1 MSTITQ
7 LNSTTATT
15 FAEGRNLD
23 ECVGG
28 VDKNAIAQTKQEK
41 KLAAAAKKAA
51 KELEKQRKAEEKN
64 KKELEKQRKAEEK
77 AAEKQRKKE
86 EKEAKAA
93 AVAAKK
99 AERELKNAE
108 KDAEKKR
115 KMEEKAAKAAA
126 TAAKK
131 AEREAKKAEREAKK
145 AKREAKKVSPSSAK
159 LHETLH
165 EQITDEAA
173 ETVSQIAIAPQN
185 SPAFP
190 VNQDADT
197 EENSLSE
204 QVRDAL
210 GEVTSVD
217 GVSVDGASV
226 EVASVDGASVEVA
239 SVDGASVDGAS
250 VDGASVEVASVE
262 VASDTNELTEE
273 EEWEK
278 EIHGDETNEEKIVRL
293 RKEANDLIRR
303 ARELELSL
311 PHPVTLEHSE
321 NSDMREI
328 DGVMYRVEET
338 FLYNRYDELV
348 GFIEKDDEVTFT
360 TGWNSARGIW
370 LYE

>member
-239 SVDGASVDGAS
+239 SV
-250 VDGASVEVASVE
+250 E

-328 DGVMYRVEET
+328 DGVMYRVEDT

>member
-51 KELEKQRKAEEKN
+51 KEVEKQRKAEEKN

-99 AERELKNAE
+99 AERELKNAQ

-159 LHETLH
+159 LDETLH
-165 EQITDEAA
+165 VQITDEAA
-173 ETVSQIAIAPQN
+173 ETVSEIAIAPQN

-190 VNQDADT
+190 VNQEADT

-217 GVSVDGASV
+217 GV
-226 EVASVDGASVEVA
+226 
-239 SVDGASVDGAS
+239 S